1 MTGFGGQLLE
11 AMRARGPLCVGV
23 DPHPALLREWGL
35 GDDVPGL
42 RAFSEICAEAF
53 AGRAAVVKPQSAFF
67 ERFGARGI
75 AVLEEL
81 IFACRTVGT
90 LVLLDVKRGDIGTTM
105 AAYADAYLDPS
116 SALAVDAITVS
127 PYVGVGALEPAFDA
141 AVKHDAGV
149 FVLAL
154 TSNPEGGDVQRAVAQ
169 GIVDEVG
176 ARNTGADPIG
186 SLGVVVGA
194 TVGELSV
201 DLSGLN
207 GPVLVPGVGAQGG
220 TPADVQRLFGGLPG
234 VLPAVSRGVL
244 RAGPDVAALRDAA
257 SRLADEMGA
266 RPG

>member
-1 MTGFGGQLLE
+1 VTGFGARLLN
-11 AMRARGPLCVGV
+11 AMRTHGCLCVGV

-35 GDDVPGL
+35 GDDATAL
-42 RAFSEICAEAF
+42 RAFSEICADAF

-81 IFACRTVGT
+81 TSACRSAGT

-105 AAYADAYLDPS
+105 TAYADAYLDPS
-116 SALAVDAITVS
+116 APLAVDAITVS
-127 PYVGVGALEPAFDA
+127 PYVGVGALEPAFEA
-141 AVKHDAGV
+141 ATKHDAGV

-154 TSNPEGGDVQRAVAQ
+154 TSNPEGADLQRTAAQ
-169 GIVDEVG
+169 GIVDDLA
-176 ARNTGADPIG
+176 ARNAGTDSLG

-194 TVGELSV
+194 TVEELAV
-201 DLSGLN
+201 DLTGLN

-220 TPADVQRLFGGLPG
+220 TAADVQRLFGGLPG

-244 RAGPDVAALRDAA
+244 RAGPDVIDLRAAAA
-257 SRLADEMGA
+257 RLNEELSAD
-266 RPG
+266 

>member
-1 MTGFGGQLLE
+1 VTGFGARLLD
-11 AMRARGPLCVGV
+11 ATHGHGRLCVGL
-23 DPHPALLREWGL
+23 DPHPALLRQWGL
-35 GDDVPGL
+35 GDDVAGL
-42 RAFSEICAEAF
+42 RGFSEICAAAF
-53 AGRAAVVKPQSAFF
+53 AGRVAVVKPQSAFF

-81 IFACRTVGT
+81 ISACRTAGT

-116 SALAVDAITVS
+116 APLAVDAITVS
-127 PYVGVGALEPAFDA
+127 PYVGVGALQPAFEA

-154 TSNPEGGDVQRAVAQ
+154 SSNPEGADVQRALAQ
-169 GIVDEVG
+169 GIVDDLG
-176 ARNTGADPIG
+176 AYNVGADPMG

-194 TVGELSV
+194 TVGELTV
-201 DLSGLN
+201 DLTGLN

-220 TPADVQRLFGGLPG
+220 TVADVRRLFGGLLG

-244 RAGPDVAALRDAA
+244 RTGPDVAALRATAA
-257 SRLADEMGA
+257 RLNQELSAD
-266 RPG
+266 

>member
-1 MTGFGGQLLE
+1 VTSFGARLLD
-11 AMRARGPLCVGV
+11 ATRTHGRLCVGV
-23 DPHPALLREWGL
+23 DPHPALLRAWGL
-35 GDDVPGL
+35 RDDAAGL
-42 RAFSEICAEAF
+42 CAFSEICADAF

-67 ERFGARGI
+67 ERFGAGGI

-81 IFACRTVGT
+81 ISACRTAGT

-116 SALAVDAITVS
+116 APLSVDAITAS

-141 AVKHDAGV
+141 AAKFDAGV

-154 TSNPEGGDVQRAVAQ
+154 TSNPEGAAVQGALAQ
-169 GIVDEVG
+169 GVVDEV
-176 ARNTGADPIG
+176 AVRNAGADPIG

-194 TVGELSV
+194 TVGELAV

-220 TPADVQRLFGGLPG
+220 TAADVRRLFGGIPG

-244 RAGPDVAALRDAA
+244 RSGPDVAALRVAVA
-257 SRLADEMGA
+257 RLNEELSGH
-266 RPG
+266 